1 MNKELEAPGLLDGL
15 RVGILDEF
23 NIAELDPRNR
33 EIQKLFIQMLIDR
46 GAIIKR
52 ISVPLM

>member
-33 EIQKLFIQMLIDR
+33 EIQKLFI
-46 GAIIKR
+46 
-52 ISVPLM
+52 